1 MLAGDEYKI
10 LVYVNGLLVRR
21 YKSIADAYRYQM
33 QYVQDNMAYDTD
45 TFSIVVV
52 NLDDLNKVI
61 VSYYETGL

>member
-1 MLAGDEYKI
+1 MSDDDYKI

-33 QYVQDNMAYDTD
+33 QCCQDNIAYDAD
-45 TFSIVVV
+45 DLSIVIV

-61 VSYYETGL
+61 VSYYGTGM